1 MNTQIKVIALFVAL
15 AAPLASFA
23 QSGQPLTRAEVK
35 AQLKQ
40 IQQAGYNPAVAVDA
54 NYPAD
59 IQAAEARV
67 AAQNAMAQS
76 GTTGYGSTATG
87 TSQAGSAAPA
97 QQ

>member
-1 MNTQIKVIALFVAL
+1 MNTQIKLIALFVAL

-23 QSGQPLTRAEVK
+23 QAEQPLTRAEVK

-76 GTTGYGSTATG
+76 ETTGYGSTATG

-97 QQ
+97 Q